1 MKLLAITDLH
11 GDRPALERILE
22 RAGDA
27 DVILLGGDITNFG
40 SVEDAESLL
49 GVVTATKATVF
60 AVAGN
65 CDSPAID
72 RMLAERGVSVFG
84 RGSVHGELGI
94 YGVSAMPPWMGNMY
108 ELSEEEIGAALEKG
122 REEAA
127 GARHEIVLSHPPP
140 RNLSVDRTS
149 GGTHVGSTALRNFI
163 DRVQP
168 ILVVCGHI
176 HEARGID
183 SAGDTTVVNCGPAFD
198 GSYAVIDVDDDV
210 KVQLERA

>member
-22 RAGDA
+22 RTGDA

-72 RMLAERGVSVFG
+72 HMLAERGVSVFG
-84 RGSVHGELGI
+84 RGSVHRDVGI

-127 GARHEIVLSHPPP
+127 GARNEVVLSHPPP
-140 RNLSVDRTS
+140 RNLTVDRTS